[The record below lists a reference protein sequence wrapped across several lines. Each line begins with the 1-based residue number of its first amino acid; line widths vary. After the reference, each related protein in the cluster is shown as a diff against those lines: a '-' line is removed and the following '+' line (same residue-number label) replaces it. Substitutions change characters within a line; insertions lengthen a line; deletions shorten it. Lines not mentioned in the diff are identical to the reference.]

1 MLRLF
6 PMLLIVVALQG
17 SLSWAQNNPCDPR
30 ALLPPTDPAHT
41 EAIHLAKTLS
51 RHGIRVRC
59 VLLSKQA
66 QMFEGQLGAA
76 LFRTDAGD
84 FEALFLPRLQSWDDL
99 KIVQQHETGGYT
111 KYHFEGS
118 PKYFGTWEGR
128 PVYFVKH
135 RNQFLHSLDQQV
147 VVKLRD
153 ALQQE

>member
-1 MLRLF
+1 MLRLL
-6 PMLLIVVALQG
+6 PLLFIVVVLQG
-17 SLSWAQNNPCDPR
+17 SLSWTQNNPCDPG
-30 ALLPPTDPAHT
+30 ALLPPTDPANN
-41 EAIHLAKTLS
+41 EAIELAKTLS
-51 RHGIRVRC
+51 RHGIQVRC
-59 VLLSKQA
+59 VLLSKQS

-76 LFRTDAGD
+76 LFRTDTGD

-99 KIVQQHETGGYT
+99 KIVQQRETGGYT

-118 PKYFGTWEGR
+118 PKYSGTWEGR

-135 RNQFLHSLDQQV
+135 RNQFLHSLDQQL